1 MIFLY
6 TGGLGDAVDG
16 RQLPPGRGADPVAA
30 YAAYVRALAAWGQTA
45 RLGDTAPEAAGCD
58 GLLLPGGGDIL
69 GALPPGETAL
79 IGHFL
84 AAGRPVL
91 GICRGMQALNLYFGG
106 TLWERV
112 PGHQAPGRDLYH
124 STRVTGPAVALLGAA
139 PVVNSS
145 HHQAV
150 RTVGAGLTVC
160 QRAPDGLAE
169 AFCHASLPVGGV
181 QYHPERMGAQGAA
194 LFRQLCAAAGK
205 GRP

>member
-1 MIFLY
+1 MTVKIYLPGKY
-6 TGGLGDAVDG
+6 RGWEAYDAALLALGAEPEHDA
-16 RQLPPGRGADPVAA
+16 PS
-30 YAAYVRALAAWGQTA
+30 
-45 RLGDTAPEAAGCD
+45 GCA
-58 GLLLPGGGDIL
+58 GLLLPGGADIHPRL
-69 GALPPGETAL
+69 YGQDLCGAADVDEDRDDRDIAAL
-79 IGHFL
+79 RLFL
-84 AAGRPVL
+84 SWGRPVL
-91 GICRGMQALNLYFGG
+91 GVCRGMQLINVCFGG